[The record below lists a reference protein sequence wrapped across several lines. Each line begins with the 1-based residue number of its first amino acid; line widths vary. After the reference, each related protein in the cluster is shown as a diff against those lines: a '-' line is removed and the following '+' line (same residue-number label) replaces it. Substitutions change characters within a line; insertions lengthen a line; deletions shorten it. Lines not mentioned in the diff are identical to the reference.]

1 MLEPRHR
8 WRFPDPVTIPEALA
22 AEAGRAGLSGRVVEV
37 LVRRGL
43 LDPAELRSF
52 LGDPR
57 DALHDPRL
65 LPDADRFAAR
75 IKTARDRG
83 EGILVFGD
91 FDADGLSGLAT
102 LTLALRRLGL
112 RAEPY
117 VPSREGEGH
126 GLSMRAVETAV
137 EAGLRLIVTV
147 DCGTTS
153 VAEIAAARDRG
164 IDVLVTDHHRVPS
177 QLPDAVAIVNPH
189 RPDSTYPDRRLT
201 GSGVAFKAAQLILAD
216 EPGGP

>member
-1 MLEPRHR
+1 MTEAILSDMLEPRHR

-102 LTLALRRLGL
+102 LTLALRRF
-112 RAEPY
+112 Y
-117 VPSREGEGH
+117 FGH
-126 GLSMRAVETAV
+126 DRRRVRPVAWSIGAAFVIYFLNSVFITAV
-137 EAGLRLIVTV
+137 QILGAALALWRL
-147 DCGTTS
+147 
-153 VAEIAAARDRG
+153 
-164 IDVLVTDHHRVPS
+164 
-177 QLPDAVAIVNPH
+177 
-189 RPDSTYPDRRLT
+189 
-201 GSGVAFKAAQLILAD
+201 
-216 EPGGP
+216 